1 MCLHNVS
8 FILSRPKH
16 PLKVHVWA
24 GISIRGPT
32 KICVF
37 DGIMNAELY
46 VEILRATLVPFITEK
61 YAEGH
66 RFMQDNDPKH
76 TSRLA
81 TDFFAANGINWWKTV
96 PESPDLNHIEN
107 VWHQLKEHIRREIKP
122 SSKEE
127 LVEGIQKFWKM
138 VDVPFCTR

>member
-1 MCLHNVS
+1 MAFRAGNEAFKRSVLTQCFFYFVY
-8 FILSRPKH
+8 

-66 RFMQDNDPKH
+66 RIM
-76 TSRLA
+76 
-81 TDFFAANGINWWKTV
+81 
-96 PESPDLNHIEN
+96 
-107 VWHQLKEHIRREIKP
+107 
-122 SSKEE
+122 
-127 LVEGIQKFWKM
+127 
-138 VDVPFCTR
+138 TRSILRG